1 MSEGNET
8 ILEKRRRTRRMLI
21 GIILATLPCYFLGI
35 ILLVTFSSREPEPTP
50 TATLTAT
57 ITETPTLTA
66 TVTPTVTP
74 GGPTLTIAVTAT
86 QAAPP
91 TETSTPTETLT
102 PTATTTPNVG
112 ATQTID
118 ALLTLASNGLTA
130 TAIAPTIA
138 AQGTATQNAI
148 NDNATATQ
156 EAIESATHQAQANAT
171 ATKQAQNATATQN
184 ALNLTATASASANTP
199 PEANA
204 DSATT
209 APDTPITIDVLAN
222 DDDDDGDSLEI
233 TDYDDPSDEGSDV
246 DCSSG
251 TECVYTPKTGFTGPD
266 VFTYTISDGNGGTD
280 TAVVSVTVGP

>member
-35 ILLVTFSSREPEPTP
+35 ILLVTFSSREPVPAP

-57 ITETPTLTA
+57 ITETPTMTA
-66 TVTPTVTP
+66 TFTPSATP
-74 GGPTLTIAVTAT
+74 GGPTLTVAVTAT

-91 TETSTPTETLT
+91 TDTPVPTETLT

-130 TAIAPTIA
+130 TAVAPTIA
-138 AQGTATQNAI
+138 AQGTATQQAQNAATQQAQ
-148 NDNATATQ
+148 NANATATQ
-156 EAIESATHQAQANAT
+156 QAQANAT
-171 ATKQAQNATATQN
+171 ATQQAQNATATQN
-184 ALNLTATASASANTP
+184 ALNLTATASASANKP

-209 APDTPITIDVLAN
+209 ALNTLITIDVLAN
-222 DDDDDGDSLEI
+222 DDDADGDKLTI
-233 TDYDDPSDEGSDV
+233 TDFDNPSDEGGTV
-246 DCSSG
+246 NCSSG
-251 TECVYTPKTGFTGPD
+251 TACVYTPKTGFTGPD
-266 VFTYTISDGNGGTD
+266 VFTYTISDGKGGTD